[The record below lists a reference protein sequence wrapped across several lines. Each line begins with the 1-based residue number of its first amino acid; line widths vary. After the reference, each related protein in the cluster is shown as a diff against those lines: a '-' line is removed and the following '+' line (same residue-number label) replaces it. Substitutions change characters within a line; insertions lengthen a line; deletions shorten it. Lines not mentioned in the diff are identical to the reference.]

1 MSMNFHAVK
10 WKNLEFIR
18 SDGICKCFYATCC
31 IFLHKF
37 EQRFSYIARACEEN
51 YILLEIDSYIVTCC
65 RNDKVSALYRMKIH
79 QVFK

>member
-1 MSMNFHAVK
+1 MNFLAVK

-18 SDGICKCFYATCC
+18 SGGVSKCFYAMRC

-37 EQRFSYIARACEEN
+37 EQRLSYIARACVDKYKVLEN
-51 YILLEIDSYIVTCC
+51 ESYIVTCC

-79 QVFK
+79 